1 MKKFGISNEQA
12 DTLSYAVSEYVNGLG
27 ANDWIEGI
35 FVMPCGEEKVDSVVV
50 GVVYNNWKMGQII
63 EASNKNRLHMLGG
76 SVGIGLQLRPV
87 SYDKCCDYFAY
98 RSYEQPIKGMVKT
111 GAIIY
116 DAEGRLHMLQ
126 DEYRRDASI
135 ASLESRG
142 AVEMEPAIQYTKKP
156 RFY

>member
-1 MKKFGISNEQA
+1 MKKIGVSKEQV

-27 ANDWIEGI
+27 EQEWIEGVFI
-35 FVMPCGEEKVDSVVV
+35 MPCGDEKVDSIVL
-50 GVVYNNWKMGQII
+50 GVVYNNWRMGQKI
-63 EASNKNRLHMLGG
+63 ETSSKNRLHMLSG
-76 SVGIGLQLRPV
+76 SVGIGLQLKAV

-135 ASLESRG
+135 QSLESRG
-142 AVEMEPAIQYTKKP
+142 AVEMEPAIQYSKK
-156 RFY
+156 